1 MTLDV
6 RKGQASAG
14 VKRARSFA
22 WFGDVKS
29 EFKKITWT
37 SKDELKAYTK
47 VVVLA
52 MLFVG
57 IGIYLLDL
65 AAQGT
70 LSTLSSL
77 VKAVVS

>member
-14 VKRARSFA
+14 VKRARPFA
-22 WFGDVKS
+22 WFGDIKS
-29 EFKKITWT
+29 EFRKITWT

-47 VVVLA
+47 VVVLS

-65 AAQGT
+65 AAQGALT
-70 LSTLSSL
+70 TLSSL
-77 VKAVVS
+77 VKAIVS